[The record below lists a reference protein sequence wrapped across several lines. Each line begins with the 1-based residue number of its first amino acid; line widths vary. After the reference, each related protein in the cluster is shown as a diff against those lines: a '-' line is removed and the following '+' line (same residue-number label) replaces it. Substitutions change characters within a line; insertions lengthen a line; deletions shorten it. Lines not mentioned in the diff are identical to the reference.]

1 MLKIL
6 LEKNIKLQLEP
17 SWLKW
22 IEHWISAP
30 AVTGSNPVE
39 GTNIILGGFM
49 RVLFLLFFGSFII
62 SEGIIDTVWIDN
74 SISEVEWI
82 GNKISGSHNGK
93 VKIKNGYVL
102 KKDDLLTGGE
112 VIIDMES
119 ISVDDIK
126 HEEWNL
132 SLVEHL
138 KNEDFFDVKKFP
150 TATLKIL
157 SSQKS
162 SIKDKLNS
170 NIEILGELTIKNI
183 TNKIP
188 MNLYIDF
195 EKNISKGELIIDRT
209 KWDIKYGSSSFF
221 DNLGDR
227 AIYNDFILK
236 FDLSSKK

>member
-1 MLKIL
+1 
-6 LEKNIKLQLEP
+6 
-17 SWLKW
+17 
-22 IEHWISAP
+22 
-30 AVTGSNPVE
+30 VE

-49 RVLFLLFFGSFII
+49 RILFLLFFASFII

-102 KKDDLLTGGE
+102 KKNDLLTGGV

-132 SLVEHL
+132 SLVQHL
-138 KNEDFFDVKKFP
+138 KNEDFFDVKNFP

-157 SSQKS
+157 SSQRS

-236 FDLSSKK
+236 FNLSSKK

>member
-1 MLKIL
+1 
-6 LEKNIKLQLEP
+6 
-17 SWLKW
+17 
-22 IEHWISAP
+22 
-30 AVTGSNPVE
+30 
-39 GTNIILGGFM
+39 M
-49 RVLFLLFFGSFII
+49 RILFLLFFGSFII

-102 KKDDLLTGGE
+102 KKDDLLIGGE

>member
-1 MLKIL
+1 
-6 LEKNIKLQLEP
+6 
-17 SWLKW
+17 
-22 IEHWISAP
+22 
-30 AVTGSNPVE
+30 VE

-49 RVLFLLFFGSFII
+49 RILFLLFFASFII

-102 KKDDLLTGGE
+102 KKNDLLTGGE

-132 SLVEHL
+132 SLVQHL
-138 KNEDFFDVKKFP
+138 KNEDFFDVKNFP

-157 SSQKS
+157 SSQRS

-236 FDLSSKK
+236 FNLSSKK

>member
-1 MLKIL
+1 
-6 LEKNIKLQLEP
+6 
-17 SWLKW
+17 
-22 IEHWISAP
+22 
-30 AVTGSNPVE
+30 VE

-49 RVLFLLFFGSFII
+49 RILFLLFFASFII

-102 KKDDLLTGGE
+102 KKNDLLTGGE

-126 HEEWNL
+126 HNKWNL
-132 SLVEHL
+132 SLVQHL
-138 KNEDFFDVKKFP
+138 KNEDFFDVKNFP

-157 SSQKS
+157 SSQRS

-236 FDLSSKK
+236 FNLSSKK

>member
-1 MLKIL
+1 
-6 LEKNIKLQLEP
+6 
-17 SWLKW
+17 
-22 IEHWISAP
+22 
-30 AVTGSNPVE
+30 
-39 GTNIILGGFM
+39 M

-102 KKDDLLTGGE
+102 KKDDLLIGGE

>member
-1 MLKIL
+1 
-6 LEKNIKLQLEP
+6 
-17 SWLKW
+17 
-22 IEHWISAP
+22 
-30 AVTGSNPVE
+30 
-39 GTNIILGGFM
+39 M
-49 RVLFLLFFGSFII
+49 RILFLLFFASFII

-93 VKIKNGYVL
+93 VKIKNGYDL
-102 KKDDLLTGGE
+102 KKNDLLTGGE

-126 HEEWNL
+126 HNKWNL
-132 SLVEHL
+132 SLVQHL

-157 SSQKS
+157 SSQRS

-236 FDLSSKK
+236 FNLSSKK

>member
-1 MLKIL
+1 
-6 LEKNIKLQLEP
+6 
-17 SWLKW
+17 
-22 IEHWISAP
+22 
-30 AVTGSNPVE
+30 
-39 GTNIILGGFM
+39 M
-49 RVLFLLFFGSFII
+49 RILFLLFFASFII

-132 SLVEHL
+132 SLVQHL

-236 FDLSSKK
+236 FNLSSKK